1 MRLLVI
7 TYYWPPAGG
16 PGVQRWLKTS
26 KELKKKGVDVEI
38 LTLDENS
45 ATYPLKDVS
54 LVLETENITVH
65 KTKSINWFHSYQNIT
80 RRKEVPFSG
89 FANQA
94 GKPGPLQKISR
105 FIRGNFFLPDPR
117 KGWNR
122 FAVKEAIILHAK
134 KPYDAII
141 TTGPPHSTHLIGK
154 ALKRRINCL
163 WFADFR
169 DPWTDIYYYR
179 QFYPTFLA
187 RHYDNHL
194 ERSVLRK
201 SDMIITV
208 SNDLKRILNNKVP
221 EVPKD
226 KFLEIPNGYDP
237 EDFSKTKTRSRNET
251 FTLVYAGTLTLDYP
265 VESLYSSLKIIL
277 NKSSNSLSLKIAGRP
292 AEECVKYLYELSNR
306 YSNFQFESLGYISHQ
321 KSVKLMES
329 SDMLLLLIPDLP
341 NNKGILTGKIFEYI
355 GSGRPIWGFGPK
367 DGDAQDILQECKAGE
382 LHDLPKSAAFA
393 LENHMNKAVEGASK
407 IQRKKYT
414 REGLAQK
421 LLNQLLEKIDH

>member
-1 MRLLVI
+1 
-7 TYYWPPAGG
+7 
-16 PGVQRWLKTS
+16 
-26 KELKKKGVDVEI
+26 
-38 LTLDENS
+38 
-45 ATYPLKDVS
+45 
-54 LVLETENITVH
+54 
-65 KTKSINWFHSYQNIT
+65 
-80 RRKEVPFSG
+80 
-89 FANQA
+89 
-94 GKPGPLQKISR
+94 
-105 FIRGNFFLPDPR
+105 
-117 KGWNR
+117 
-122 FAVKEAIILHAK
+122 
-134 KPYDAII
+134 
-141 TTGPPHSTHLIGK
+141 
-154 ALKRRINCL
+154 
-163 WFADFR
+163 
-169 DPWTDIYYYR
+169 
-179 QFYPTFLA
+179 
-187 RHYDNHL
+187 
-194 ERSVLRK
+194 
-201 SDMIITV
+201 MIITV

-237 EDFSKTKTRSRNET
+237 EDFSKTKTTSRNET

>member
-134 KPYDAII
+134 NPYDAI
-141 TTGPPHSTHLIGK
+141 
-154 ALKRRINCL
+154 
-163 WFADFR
+163 
-169 DPWTDIYYYR
+169 
-179 QFYPTFLA
+179 
-187 RHYDNHL
+187 
-194 ERSVLRK
+194 
-201 SDMIITV
+201 
-208 SNDLKRILNNKVP
+208 
-221 EVPKD
+221 
-226 KFLEIPNGYDP
+226 
-237 EDFSKTKTRSRNET
+237 
-251 FTLVYAGTLTLDYP
+251 
-265 VESLYSSLKIIL
+265 
-277 NKSSNSLSLKIAGRP
+277 
-292 AEECVKYLYELSNR
+292 
-306 YSNFQFESLGYISHQ
+306 
-321 KSVKLMES
+321 
-329 SDMLLLLIPDLP
+329 
-341 NNKGILTGKIFEYI
+341 
-355 GSGRPIWGFGPK
+355 
-367 DGDAQDILQECKAGE
+367 
-382 LHDLPKSAAFA
+382 
-393 LENHMNKAVEGASK
+393 
-407 IQRKKYT
+407 
-414 REGLAQK
+414 
-421 LLNQLLEKIDH
+421 